1 MPQTPFYAR
10 IGTVAVL
17 ATLNA
22 IALIVLLGLSGAISG
37 KSHLVIT
44 HAHIMPMGWFGI
56 GVLFSGATIFV
67 YYFVRYYYGD
77 ESRSNLVRS
86 IVPVASIMSLLMFIL
101 GIWEWVR
108 LM

>member
-1 MPQTPFYAR
+1 MPQTPFYPR

-37 KSHLVIT
+37 KSLLVIT
-44 HAHIMPMGWFGI
+44 HAHSAPMGWFGI
-56 GVLFSGATIFV
+56 GVLFSGATIFL
-67 YYFVRYYYGD
+67 YYFARYYYGK
-77 ESRSNLVRS
+77 ESRSNLVIS
-86 IVPVASIMSLLMFIL
+86 VVPVASIMSLLMFIL
-101 GIWEWVR
+101 AIWEWIR

>member
-44 HAHIMPMGWFGI
+44 HAHIAPMGWFGI
-56 GVLFSGATIFV
+56 GALFGGAANFL
-67 YYFVRYYYGD
+67 YYFARYY
-77 ESRSNLVRS
+77 
-86 IVPVASIMSLLMFIL
+86 
-101 GIWEWVR
+101 
-108 LM
+108 